1 MVQNKLHYAAHGH
14 TAAEVIYERA
24 DASQPFMGLKSF
36 SGDFP
41 VLKDISIAK
50 NYLNDEELK
59 ILNNIVSG
67 YFDFAEIQAMRHNPM
82 YMADYVEH
90 LDNVLKCSE
99 EKWEILLKKCFMQ
112 IPDFNHLEFE
122 GVRKE
127 AGLNAFTMSPSR
139 WIEATNAKG
148 LVAMA
153 GRYGGTYART
163 DIAFE
168 FASWISVE
176 FKLYLVKEF
185 QRLKEEEQKLIGWS
199 VKRELSKLNYRIH
212 TDAIK
217 QNIVPEEIDAYHKS
231 LIYAE
236 EADVLNV
243 AMFGMTAKEWRDA
256 NPDKKGNIRDYATIN
271 ELICLSNMENL
282 NAVFINDGMPQTERL
297 VKLNQVAIQQMKV
310 LEESENRKYLK

>member
-1 MVQNKLHYAAHGH
+1 
-14 TAAEVIYERA
+14 
-24 DASQPFMGLKSF
+24 
-36 SGDFP
+36 
-41 VLKDISIAK
+41 
-50 NYLNDEELK
+50 
-59 ILNNIVSG
+59 
-67 YFDFAEIQAMRHNPM
+67 
-82 YMADYVEH
+82 
-90 LDNVLKCSE
+90 
-99 EKWEILLKKCFMQ
+99 
-112 IPDFNHLEFE
+112 
-122 GVRKE
+122 
-127 AGLNAFTMSPSR
+127 
-139 WIEATNAKG
+139 
-148 LVAMA
+148 MA

-231 LIYAE
+231 LIYEE

-282 NAVFINDGMPQTERL
+282 NAVFINDGVPQSERL
-297 VKLNQVAIQQMKV
+297 IKLNKIAIQQMLV